1 MSSRQEVNCQIFDK
15 YLTYCRNCFSSK
27 CTYLEKNHIT
37 LSYGDRLKL
46 FYLNAGF
53 LNDSFLPLILNVK
66 VPVGVGFVGD
76 LKLVSGFNQTYEK
89 YEKETGI

>member
-1 MSSRQEVNCQIFDK
+1 MYLSR
-15 YLTYCRNCFSSK
+15 
-27 CTYLEKNHIT
+27 EK
-37 LSYGDRLKL
+37 SYYVKL
-46 FYLNAGF
+46 RRQFYLNAGF